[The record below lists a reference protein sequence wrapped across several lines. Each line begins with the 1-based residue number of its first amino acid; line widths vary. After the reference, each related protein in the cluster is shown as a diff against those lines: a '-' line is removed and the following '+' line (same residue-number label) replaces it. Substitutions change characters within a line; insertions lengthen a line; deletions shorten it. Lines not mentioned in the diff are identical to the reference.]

1 MPLAIVILGF
11 GIFAQ
16 GTSEMM
22 LAGLL
27 PELAVDLG
35 ISIPRAGLLISGFA
49 VGMMVGA
56 PVLALATLRWPKR
69 RALLVFTAVFAV
81 THLIS
86 AATDSFAVLLAM
98 RFAGAFVYAGFWAVA
113 ATTAMAL
120 VPADRRG
127 RAMSVIAGG
136 LTVAT
141 VIGLP
146 AGTVL
151 GQHAGWRATFLAV
164 AVATAVAGIAV
175 AVTVPRDVGGG
186 ASARPREEIRGLR
199 VPRLWLSYA
208 ITATSVAALLIS
220 FGYLGA
226 MLIDTTRLA
235 PSTVP
240 LVLAL
245 YGVGAVGGIAL
256 GGRIADRHPMSTLV
270 AGTAALA
277 IVSLVLAAALPQAIP
292 TAIAAG
298 ALGAAGFV
306 TNPVLNSRIFGL
318 APGAPALAPA
328 FTAAAF
334 NVGIAFGP
342 WFGGAL
348 LDQGLGYRALPVA
361 GAVLAAVA
369 VALVLADA
377 RMQRQRFLS
386 ASRVDSPL
394 STSSCSAT

>member
-1 MPLAIVILGF
+1 MPAAIVILGF

-27 PELAVDLG
+27 PELATDLR
-35 ISIPRAGLLISGFA
+35 ISIPQAGLLISGFA
-49 VGMMVGA
+49 LGMMVGA

-69 RALLVFTAVFAV
+69 RALLLFTGIFAA
-81 THLIS
+81 THVVS
-86 AATDSFAVLLAM
+86 AWTDSFAVLLAM

-113 ATTAMAL
+113 ATTAVAL
-120 VPADRRG
+120 VPPDRRG

-146 AGTVL
+146 LGTVL

-164 AVATAVAGIAV
+164 AGATTIAGVAIAII
-175 AVTVPRDVGGG
+175 VPREAGRTTATD
-186 ASARPREEIRGLR
+186 PRAEFRGLR
-199 VPRLWLSYA
+199 APRLWLSYA
-208 ITATSVAALLIS
+208 ITASSVAALLIS

-226 MLIDTTRLA
+226 MLTDTTHLA
-235 PSTVP
+235 PGAVP

-245 YGVGAVGGIAL
+245 YGAGAVAGIAL
-256 GGRIADRHPMSTLV
+256 GGRIADRHPGRTLI
-270 AGTAALA
+270 AGTGTLAL
-277 IVSLVLAAALPQAIP
+277 ISLALAAALPHAVPAAIV
-292 TAIAAG
+292 AG

-306 TNPVLNSRIFGL
+306 TNPVLNSRVFAL
-318 APGAPALAPA
+318 APHAPALAPA

-342 WFGGAL
+342 
-348 LDQGLGYRALPVA
+348 
-361 GAVLAAVA
+361 
-369 VALVLADA
+369 
-377 RMQRQRFLS
+377 
-386 ASRVDSPL
+386 
-394 STSSCSAT
+394 